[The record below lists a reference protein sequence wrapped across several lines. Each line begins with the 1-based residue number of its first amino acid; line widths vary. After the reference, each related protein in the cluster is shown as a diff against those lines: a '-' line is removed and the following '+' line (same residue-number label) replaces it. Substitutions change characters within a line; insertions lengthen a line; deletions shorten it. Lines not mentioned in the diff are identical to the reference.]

1 MLNQYVVDLL
11 MVLFPMI
18 NCRDP
23 ATRLSF
29 SDLEF
34 ISYSF
39 LFFFF
44 KLFISVADL
53 KNHLGNLHCSI
64 EIVFLQD
71 PQTP

>member
-18 NCRDP
+18 NCREP

-29 SDLEF
+29 SDIEF
-34 ISYSF
+34 M
-39 LFFFF
+39 
-44 KLFISVADL
+44 LFISVADL